1 MRILLFTEAFLPP
14 AYQPRIRYF
23 CSYFI
28 EKGWEIDLV
37 TEKSEN
43 QDLIPKNIPVLIID
57 YYKNK
62 NKILLKLEWILKFTL
77 NLVIDYK
84 GLYFRSKS
92 KKFIQGKQYDLVF
105 CSSSFT
111 FPLTTAALVSQNLN
125 IPLYV
130 DLRDIAEQSP
140 DDNHYLANKP
150 PKIIGKYLIN
160 IFKKV
165 NLKRRNNVLK
175 TARGV
180 TSVSPWHVQTL
191 KQFNLNTYLLYNGFD
206 ENKFIP
212 ANIPTAKFTIS
223 YFGRIY
229 NEEMRDPRLLFD
241 AINNLN
247 KKGLINPTN
256 TTLQWF
262 LDDASKKVIQK
273 IAREYN
279 LDNYVE
285 YKEFIKPEELVTVMN
300 KSSVLLILSNTNS
313 SQNYFGIMTTK
324 FFEAVGVNKPV
335 LSIPDNNDNL
345 SEIIQKTN
353 SGLVSSNISDVENF
367 IISQFRIWE
376 KQKFTTGNLDE
387 NIRMSLS
394 RLKGAEILENI
405 FLTTYNQPL

>member
-43 QDLIPKNIPVLIID
+43 QDLIPTNIPVLIID

-92 KKFIQGKQYDLVF
+92 RKFIQGKQYDLVF

-111 FPLTTAALVSQNLN
+111 FPLTTAALVSKNLN

-130 DLRDIAEQSP
+130 DLRDIGEQSP
-140 DDNHYLANKP
+140 NDNHYLANKP

-160 IFKKV
+160 IFKKI
-165 NLKRRNNVLK
+165 NLKRRNSVLK
-175 TARGV
+175 IARGV

-191 KQFNLNTYLLYNGFD
+191 KQFNSNTYLLYNGFD

-212 ANIPTAKFTIS
+212 ANTPTAKFTIS

-229 NEEMRDPRLLFD
+229 NEEMRNPRLLFD
-241 AINNLN
+241 AIKSLN

-279 LDNYVE
+279 LENYVE
-285 YKEFIKPEELVTVMN
+285 YKEFVKPEELVAVMN
-300 KSSVLLILSNTNS
+300 KSSILLILSNTNTN
-313 SQNYFGIMTTK
+313 QNYFGIMTTK

-353 SGLVSSNISDVENF
+353 SGLVSSNASDVENF

-376 KQKFTTGNLDE
+376 QKKFTTSNLEE

-394 RLKGAEILENI
+394 RRKGAEILENI
-405 FLTTYNQPL
+405 FITTYNQSL